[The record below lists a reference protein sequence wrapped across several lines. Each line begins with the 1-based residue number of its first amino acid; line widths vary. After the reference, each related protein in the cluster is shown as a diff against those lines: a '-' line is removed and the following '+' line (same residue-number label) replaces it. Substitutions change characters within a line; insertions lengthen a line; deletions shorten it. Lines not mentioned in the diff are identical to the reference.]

1 MAFIAEDIPDADDAP
16 ATTPDDIVREAR
28 ARFRRGMDVESAARQ
43 NYRLDDRF
51 AHGDAYNLYQWDDA
65 VYAARNGQQRPSLTL
80 NKVRPHNLQIIN
92 DAKQNKTS
100 VKISPVGG
108 GATAE
113 AAEVFEGLIRHIEY
127 ISNAPTAYDT
137 ATETQV
143 NGGWGH
149 WRIMTDYASEDS
161 FDQEI
166 YIRRIAD
173 PLSVL
178 LDPDA
183 AEADK
188 SDARWGFVFTDVQ
201 RKVFKLEYPQYADL
215 APQSGDVWGYN
226 DGEGWNDQDHVRIA
240 EYYRMSE
247 VQDELI
253 GYPDANGDMQTRR
266 ASELGKLAAEIKK
279 RPGVVTRKIK
289 RPAIEWFKIV
299 GYEIVDRRD
308 WVGKT
313 VPLPMVVGDET
324 KIDGKLDRP
333 GHTRWMLDAQR
344 SYNYHVSAAVEAV
357 GYQTKTPWIASAES
371 LEGNEESWSNM
382 NTQTAAVVTYRGV
395 SDTGVPLEPPKRIDP
410 PQFAVAYGDLMQIA
424 AKDIESVSGQHEAEM
439 GKPSNEKSGVAIQQR
454 QRQSDLATFQY
465 ADNRAIGIRRTGK
478 DLLQL
483 IPLVYDTKRTLRILG
498 EDGSEMEITIDPS
511 AEKAYEEHKQQETGE
526 VVARIFNPNVG
537 HYEVQ
542 ADSGPNFATKR
553 QETLNMM
560 IQVLTQSPD
569 LVHVICD
576 LLFKNMDVA
585 GAQEIAERLNRLV
598 PPQALGEGIPPAQ
611 QQLQQQLQ
619 ETIGHLNDVTLKMQK
634 TQLENDKLRV
644 ALKGKDEMRDIDAF
658 DSETKRLVALKD
670 ALPMDLEALHA
681 LIQQT
686 VRDAIRT
693 TVVPVEVA
701 NAASLAADATAPD
714 ASVDPAQLPS
724 PVAPQPDP
732 GQSAAPPSPQGSPDM
747 GAPQ

>member
-16 ATTPDDIVREAR
+16 AVTDDEIVREAR
-28 ARFRRGMDVESAARQ
+28 SRFRRGMDYESQARER
-43 NYRLDDRF
+43 YRLDFRF
-51 AHGDAYNLYQWDDA
+51 AAGDAHNLYQWDDA
-65 VYAARNGQQRPSLTL
+65 IYTARNGQARPSLTI
-80 NKVRPHNLQIIN
+80 NKVRQHNLQIIN

-113 AAEVFEGLIRHIEY
+113 AAEVFEGIIRHIEY
-127 ISNAPTAYDT
+127 ISNASTAYDT

-178 LDPDA
+178 IDPDA
-183 AEADK
+183 HEADK

-215 APQSGDVWGYN
+215 APQSGEAWGYN

-253 GYPDANGDMQTRR
+253 GYPDANGDMKTSR

-289 RPAIEWFKIV
+289 RPTIEWYKIV
-299 GYEIVDRRD
+299 GYEIVDQRD
-308 WVGKT
+308 WVGRT
-313 VPLPMVVGDET
+313 VPLPMIVGDET
-324 KIDGKLDRP
+324 KIDGRLDRS

-357 GYQTKTPWIASAES
+357 GYQTKTPWLAAAES
-371 LEGNEESWSNM
+371 LEGNEEAWANI
-382 NTQTAAVVTYRGV
+382 NTQTPAVLTYRAIGDEG
-395 SDTGVPLEPPKRIDP
+395 STIPPPQRISP
-410 PQFAVAYGDLMQIA
+410 PQFAAAYGDLMQIA

-498 EDGSEMEITIDPS
+498 EDGSEMEITIDPT
-511 AEKAYEEHKQQETGE
+511 AEKAYEEHKAQETGE

-542 ADSGPNFATKR
+542 ADSGPNYATKR

-560 IQVLTQSPD
+560 VQVLTQAPE
-569 LVHVICD
+569 LVHVIGD

-619 ETIGHLNDVTLKMQK
+619 EAVQK
-634 TQLENDKLRV
+634 GQSDDLQRQLVELENAKLKLTLR
-644 ALKGKDEMRDIDAF
+644 GKDEKYDVLAYDA
-658 DSETKRLVALKD
+658 ETKRLNSLKEM
-670 ALPMDLEALHA
+670 LPMDLEALHI
-681 LIQQT
+681 LVQKT
-686 VRDAIRT
+686 VREALSGTVADVDA
-693 TVVPVEVA
+693 A
-701 NAASLAADATAPD
+701 NAPTLAADAQGPD
-714 ASVDPAQLPS
+714 ASVSQPQSQTPPPS
-724 PVAPQPDP
+724 IAPP
-732 GQSAAPPSPQGSPDM
+732 GQSPIS
-747 GAPQ
+747 GAP